1 MRRPISKRITG
12 VLAGAGALLLTLG
25 LAPAHAQLNTQHI
38 KGLVG
43 LKGGSMPPPHWY
55 VIAPLVYLYNTDTIK
70 LKDGAKFPVDLSITS
85 TAVAGGVSYVS
96 SKKILGGFY
105 NFQVLFPAGINNL
118 LQGTEIDHST
128 GFGITDSALVPIG
141 LGWHFKR
148 ADALANYAIFIPT
161 GRYEDGANDNTG
173 FGMWG
178 HEIAVGTTVYLTES
192 KQYHAASVV
201 SFDFQTKKEDSETK
215 VGNAMNIEGGVGGD
229 FMRGGITAGMV
240 YYATFKLTDD
250 VIEGLPGIFVPG
262 KNKVFALGPEVT
274 IALASKS
281 KVYGFLKLN
290 YEWEVY
296 ARTATQGS
304 EFSIMATFPIGPFP
318 IPTK

>member
-1 MRRPISKRITG
+1 MAG
-12 VLAGAGALLLTLG
+12 VVAIAGALLLTFG

-43 LKGGSMPPPHWY
+43 LKGGSLPPPHWY

-70 LKDGAKFPVDLSITS
+70 LKDGTKFPVDLSITS
-85 TAVAGGVSYVS
+85 TAVAGGVSWVS
-96 SKKILGGFY
+96 TTKILGGVY
-105 NFQVLFPAGINNL
+105 NFQLLMPAGINNR
-118 LQGTEIDHST
+118 LQGTELDQST
-128 GFGITDSALVPIG
+128 GFGITDSAVVPIG

-148 ADALANYAIFIPT
+148 ADAMANYAIFIPT
-161 GRYEDGANDNTG
+161 GRYENGANDNTG

-178 HEIAVGTTVYLTES
+178 HEIAFGTTVYLTES

-201 SFDFQTKKEDSETK
+201 SFDFQSKKEDSETK
-215 VGNAMNIEGGVGGD
+215 VGNTMNLEGGFGGD
-229 FMRGGITAGMV
+229 FMKGGITAGLV
-240 YYATFKLTDD
+240 YYTSFKLTDD

-304 EFSIMATFPIGPFP
+304 EFSIMLTFPIGSFP

>member
-1 MRRPISKRITG
+1 MRPIATRIAG
-12 VLAGAGALLLTLG
+12 VVTFAGALLLTFAV
-25 LAPAHAQLNTQHI
+25 APAHAQLNTQHI

-43 LKGGSMPPPHWY
+43 LKGGSLPPPHWY
-55 VIAPLVYLYNTDTIK
+55 VIAPLVYLYNTDTIR
-70 LKDGAKFPVDLSITS
+70 LKDGTKFPVDLSITS
-85 TAVAGGVSYVS
+85 TAYAGGVSWVS
-96 SKKILGGFY
+96 SKKVLGGFY
-105 NFQVLFPAGINNL
+105 NFQLLFPAGIDNR
-118 LQGTEIDHST
+118 LQGTELDHST

-148 ADALANYAIFIPT
+148 ADALANYAIFLPT

-178 HEIAVGTTVYLTES
+178 HEIAFGTTVYLTES

-201 SFDFQTKKEDSETK
+201 SFDFQSKKEDSETK
-215 VGNAMNIEGGVGGD
+215 VGNAMNLEGGFGGD
-229 FMRGGITAGMV
+229 FMKGGITAGLV
-240 YYATFKLTDD
+240 YYASFKLTDD

-290 YEWEVY
+290 YEWELY
-296 ARTATQGS
+296 AKTATQGS
-304 EFSIMATFPIGPFP
+304 EFSIMLTLPIGPFP
-318 IPTK
+318 ISTK

>member
-1 MRRPISKRITG
+1 MRPIVMRMAG
-12 VLAGAGALLLTLG
+12 VVAIAGALLLTFG

-43 LKGGSMPPPHWY
+43 LKGGSLPPPHWY

-70 LKDGAKFPVDLSITS
+70 LKDGTKFPVDLSITS
-85 TAVAGGVSYVS
+85 TAVAGGVSWVS
-96 SKKILGGFY
+96 TTKILGGVY
-105 NFQVLFPAGINNL
+105 NFQLLMPAGINNR
-118 LQGTEIDHST
+118 LQGTELDQST
-128 GFGITDSALVPIG
+128 GFGITDSAVVPIG

-148 ADALANYAIFIPT
+148 ADAMANYAIFIPT
-161 GRYEDGANDNTG
+161 GRYENGANDNTG

-178 HEIAVGTTVYLTES
+178 HEIAFGTTVYLTES

-201 SFDFQTKKEDSETK
+201 SFDFQSKKEDSETK
-215 VGNAMNIEGGVGGD
+215 VGNAMNVEGGFGGD
-229 FMRGGITAGMV
+229 FMKGGITAGLV
-240 YYATFKLTDD
+240 YYTSFKLTDD

-304 EFSIMATFPIGPFP
+304 EFSIMLTFPIGPFP

>member
-1 MRRPISKRITG
+1 MRLIAKRITG
-12 VLAGAGALLLTLG
+12 VLTVAGALLLTFG
-25 LAPAHAQLNTQHI
+25 GAPAYAQLNTQHI

-43 LKGGSMPPPHWY
+43 LKGGSLPPPHWY

-85 TAVAGGVSYVS
+85 TAVAGGVSWVS
-96 SKKILGGFY
+96 TTKILGGFY
-105 NFQVLFPAGINNL
+105 NFQLLMPAGINNR
-118 LQGTEIDHST
+118 LQGTEIDQST
-128 GFGITDSALVPIG
+128 GFGITDSAVVPIG

-148 ADALANYAIFIPT
+148 ADAMANYAIFIPT
-161 GRYEDGANDNTG
+161 GRYENGANDNTG

-178 HEIAVGTTVYLTES
+178 HEIAFGTTVYLTES

-215 VGNAMNIEGGVGGD
+215 VGNAMNLEGGVGGD
-229 FMRGGITAGMV
+229 FMKGGITAGLV
-240 YYATFKLTDD
+240 YYTTFKLTDD

-304 EFSIMATFPIGPFP
+304 EFSIMLTFPIGPFP

>member
-1 MRRPISKRITG
+1 MAG
-12 VLAGAGALLLTLG
+12 VAAIAGALLLTFG

-43 LKGGSMPPPHWY
+43 LKGGSLPPPHWY

-70 LKDGAKFPVDLSITS
+70 LKDGTKFPVDLSITS
-85 TAVAGGVSYVS
+85 TAIAGGVSWVS
-96 SKKILGGFY
+96 TTKILGGVY
-105 NFQVLFPAGINNL
+105 NFQLLMPAGINNR
-118 LQGTEIDHST
+118 LQGTELDQST
-128 GFGITDSALVPIG
+128 GFGITDSAVVPIG

-148 ADALANYAIFIPT
+148 ADAMANYAIFIPT
-161 GRYEDGANDNTG
+161 GRYENGANDNTG

-178 HEIAVGTTVYLTES
+178 HEIAFGTTVYLTES

-201 SFDFQTKKEDSETK
+201 SFDFQSKKEDSETK
-215 VGNAMNIEGGVGGD
+215 VGNALNVEGGFGGD
-229 FMRGGITAGMV
+229 FMKGGITAGLA
-240 YYATFKLTDD
+240 YYASFKLTDD

-318 IPTK
+318 ISTK

>member
-1 MRRPISKRITG
+1 MRPIVMRMAG
-12 VLAGAGALLLTLG
+12 VVAIAGALLLTVG

-43 LKGGSMPPPHWY
+43 LKGGSLPPPHWY

-70 LKDGAKFPVDLSITS
+70 LKDGTKFPVDLSITS
-85 TAVAGGVSYVS
+85 TAVAGGVSWVS
-96 SKKILGGFY
+96 TTKILGGVY
-105 NFQVLFPAGINNL
+105 NFQLLMPAGINNR
-118 LQGTEIDHST
+118 LQGTELDQST
-128 GFGITDSALVPIG
+128 GFGITDSAVVPIG

-148 ADALANYAIFIPT
+148 ADAMANYAIFIPT
-161 GRYEDGANDNTG
+161 GRYENGANDNTG

-178 HEIAVGTTVYLTES
+178 HEIAFGTTVYLTES

-201 SFDFQTKKEDSETK
+201 SFDFQSKKEDSETK
-215 VGNAMNIEGGVGGD
+215 VGNTMNLEGGFGGD
-229 FMRGGITAGMV
+229 FMKGGITAGLV
-240 YYATFKLTDD
+240 YYTSFKLTDD

-304 EFSIMATFPIGPFP
+304 EFSIMLTFPIGSFP

>member
-1 MRRPISKRITG
+1 MRPMATRIAG
-12 VLAGAGALLLTLG
+12 VVGFAGALLLTFG
-25 LAPAHAQLNTQHI
+25 VGPADAQLNTQHI

-55 VIAPLVYLYNTDTIK
+55 VIAPLVYLYNTDTIR
-70 LKDGAKFPVDLSITS
+70 LKDGTKFPVDLSITS
-85 TAVAGGVSYVS
+85 TAYAGGVNWVS
-96 SKKILGGFY
+96 AKKILGGFY
-105 NFQVLFPAGINNL
+105 NFQLLFPAGINNR
-118 LQGTEIDHST
+118 LQGTELDHST

-148 ADALANYAIFIPT
+148 ADTIANYAIFLPT
-161 GRYEDGANDNTG
+161 GSYEDGANDNTG

-178 HEIAVGTTVYLTES
+178 HEIAFGTTVYLTES

-201 SFDFQTKKEDSETK
+201 SFDFQSKKEDSETK
-215 VGNAMNIEGGVGGD
+215 VGNAMNLEGGVGGD
-229 FMRGGITAGMV
+229 FMKGGITAGLV
-240 YYATFKLTDD
+240 YYASFKLTDD

-304 EFSIMATFPIGPFP
+304 EFSIMLTFPIGPFP
-318 IPTK
+318 ITTK

>member
-1 MRRPISKRITG
+1 MRPIVMRMAG
-12 VLAGAGALLLTLG
+12 VVAIAGALLLTFG

-43 LKGGSMPPPHWY
+43 LKGGSLPPPHWY

-70 LKDGAKFPVDLSITS
+70 LKDGTKFPVDLSITS
-85 TAVAGGVSYVS
+85 TAIAGGVSWVS
-96 SKKILGGFY
+96 TTKILGGVY
-105 NFQVLFPAGINNL
+105 NFQLLMPAGINNR
-118 LQGTEIDHST
+118 LQGTELDQST
-128 GFGITDSALVPIG
+128 GFGITDSAVVPIG

-148 ADALANYAIFIPT
+148 ADAMANYAIFIPT
-161 GRYEDGANDNTG
+161 GRYENGANDNTG

-178 HEIAVGTTVYLTES
+178 HEIAFGTTVYLTES

-201 SFDFQTKKEDSETK
+201 SFDFQSKKEDSETK
-215 VGNAMNIEGGVGGD
+215 VGNTMNLEGGFGGD
-229 FMRGGITAGMV
+229 FMKGGITAGLV
-240 YYATFKLTDD
+240 YYTSFKLTDD

-304 EFSIMATFPIGPFP
+304 EFSIMLTFPIGSFP

>member
-1 MRRPISKRITG
+1 MRPIATRIAG
-12 VLAGAGALLLTLG
+12 VVTFAGALLLTFAV
-25 LAPAHAQLNTQHI
+25 APAHAQLNTQHI

-43 LKGGSMPPPHWY
+43 LKGGSLPPPHWY
-55 VIAPLVYLYNTDTIK
+55 VIAPLVYLYNTDTIR
-70 LKDGAKFPVDLSITS
+70 LKDGTKFPVDLSIKS
-85 TAVAGGVSYVS
+85 TAYAGGVSWVS
-96 SKKILGGFY
+96 SKKVLGGFY
-105 NFQVLFPAGINNL
+105 NFQLLFPAGIDNR
-118 LQGTEIDHST
+118 LQGTELDHST

-148 ADALANYAIFIPT
+148 ADALANYAIFLPT

-178 HEIAVGTTVYLTES
+178 HEIAFGTTVYLTES

-201 SFDFQTKKEDSETK
+201 SFDFQSKKEDSETK
-215 VGNAMNIEGGVGGD
+215 VGNAMNLEGGFGGD
-229 FMRGGITAGMV
+229 FMKGGITAGLV
-240 YYATFKLTDD
+240 YYASFKLTDD

-290 YEWEVY
+290 YEWELY
-296 ARTATQGS
+296 AKTATQGS
-304 EFSIMATFPIGPFP
+304 EFSIMLTLPIGPFP
-318 IPTK
+318 ISTK

>member
-1 MRRPISKRITG
+1 MAG
-12 VLAGAGALLLTLG
+12 VVAIAGALLLTVG

-43 LKGGSMPPPHWY
+43 LKGGSLPPPHWY

-70 LKDGAKFPVDLSITS
+70 LKDGTKFPVDLSITS
-85 TAVAGGVSYVS
+85 TAVAGGVSWVS
-96 SKKILGGFY
+96 TTKILGGVY
-105 NFQVLFPAGINNL
+105 NFQLLMPAGINNR
-118 LQGTEIDHST
+118 LQGTELDQST
-128 GFGITDSALVPIG
+128 GFGITDSAVVPIG

-148 ADALANYAIFIPT
+148 ADAMANYAIFIPT
-161 GRYEDGANDNTG
+161 GRYENGANDNTG

-178 HEIAVGTTVYLTES
+178 HEIAFGTTVYLTES

-201 SFDFQTKKEDSETK
+201 SFDFQSKKEDSETK
-215 VGNAMNIEGGVGGD
+215 VGNTMNLEGGFGGD
-229 FMRGGITAGMV
+229 FMKGGITAGLV
-240 YYATFKLTDD
+240 YYTSFKLTDD

-304 EFSIMATFPIGPFP
+304 EFSIMLTFPIGSFP

>member
-1 MRRPISKRITG
+1 MRPIAKRITG
-12 VLAGAGALLLTLG
+12 VLAVAGAVLVTFG
-25 LAPAHAQLNTQHI
+25 VAPADAQLNTQHI

-43 LKGGSMPPPHWY
+43 LKAGSMPPPHWY
-55 VIAPLVYLYNTDTIK
+55 VIAPLVYLYNTDTVKRDDGTK
-70 LKDGAKFPVDLSITS
+70 LPLNVSINS

-96 SKKILGGFY
+96 SRKILGGFY
-105 NFQVLFPAGINNL
+105 NFQLLFPAGINNR
-118 LQGTEIDHST
+118 LQGTEIDNST

-148 ADALANYAIFIPT
+148 ADAIANYAIFLPT

-173 FGMWG
+173 LGMWG
-178 HEIAVGTTVYLTES
+178 HEIAFGTTVYLTES

-201 SFDFQTKKEDSETK
+201 SFDFQSKKEDSETK
-215 VGNAMNIEGGVGGD
+215 VGNAMNLEGGFGGD
-229 FMRGGITAGMV
+229 FMKGGISAGLA
-240 YYATFKLTDD
+240 YYASFKLTDD
-250 VIEGLPGIFVPG
+250 VIEGLPGILIRG

-296 ARTATQGS
+296 ARTTTQGS